1 MKLIMK
7 VLTVALVLFMANTVS
22 AITIEPGFM
31 VKDLGGKI
39 LNFNAKDMISKD
51 FEIKFQDNQGA
62 LMFSEYVTSP
72 ATFERN
78 YNLSEL
84 PNGAYFLLIVNDA
97 KTQTL
102 PITID
107 ADGMKIDLEKLETIQ
122 YASLK

>member
-7 VLTVALVLFMANTVS
+7 VLTVVLVLFMANTVS

-31 VKDLGGKI
+31 IKDLGGKV
-39 LNFNAKDMISKD
+39 LNFNAKDMISND
-51 FEIKFQDNQGA
+51 FEIKFQDNQGT

-72 ATFERN
+72 VTFERN

-107 ADGMKIDLEKLETIQ
+107 ADGLKIDLEKLETIQ

>member
-7 VLTVALVLFMANTVS
+7 VLTVVLILFMANTVS
-22 AITIEPGFM
+22 AITIEPGFI
-31 VKDLGGKI
+31 VKNLGGKV

-72 ATFERN
+72 VTFERN

-84 PNGAYFLLIVNDA
+84 PNGAYFLLVVNDA